1 MKPISFLYLRR
12 FKVKTMSPNTGYDEK
27 GFLSGPRARWKEFLY
42 TLSVVGQFVKAFRTL
57 HFIGPSI
64 TVFGSA
70 RFKEDHPY
78 YQLTREV
85 SAELAK
91 LGFTIVTGGGP
102 GLMEAANRGAR
113 DEKGLSIGCNIVLP
127 REQHP
132 NPYLDEYVNI
142 KHFFVRKEI
151 LRKYSFAFVVMPGGF
166 GTLDEFFE
174 TITLIQTKK
183 MEPFPVVI
191 MCKDFHR
198 ELIDHIE
205 FMAEQGTISKNDM
218 ELVLITD
225 DVVEVVKFIH
235 DYATGPAGLR
245 LKKGYKPIWLLGE
258 KKIKRKG

>member
-1 MKPISFLYLRR
+1 
-12 FKVKTMSPNTGYDEK
+12 MSPLIEYDEK
-27 GFLSGPRARWKEFLY
+27 GFLSGPRARWKEFIY
-42 TLSVVGQFVKAFRTL
+42 TISVVGQFVKAFRTL

-70 RFKEDHPY
+70 RFQEDHPY
-78 YQLTREV
+78 YRITREV
-85 SAELAK
+85 ASELSK

-113 DEKGLSIGCNIVLP
+113 DAKGLSIGCNIVLP
-127 REQHP
+127 KEQKP

-191 MCKDFHR
+191 MCKEFHK
-198 ELIDHIE
+198 ELVDHIE
-205 FMAEQGTISKNDM
+205 HMAYHGTISKHDM
-218 ELVLITD
+218 ELVLFTD

-235 DYATGPAGLR
+235 DYATGPAGLK
-245 LKKGYKPIWLLGE
+245 LKKGYKPIWILGE
-258 KKIKRKG
+258 RKITRKG

>member
-1 MKPISFLYLRR
+1 M
-12 FKVKTMSPNTGYDEK
+12 
-27 GFLSGPRARWKEFLY
+27 Y
-42 TLSVVGQFVKAFRTL
+42 TWSVVKQFVKAFRTL

-70 RFKEDHPY
+70 RFDENHTFYK
-78 YQLTREV
+78 LTRDV
-85 SAELAK
+85 SKELSK
-91 LGFTIVTGGGP
+91 LGFAIVTGGGP
-102 GLMEAANRGAR
+102 GLMEAANRGAK
-113 DEKGLSIGCNIVLP
+113 DADGLSIGCNIVLP
-127 REQHP
+127 KEQKP

-142 KHFFVRKEI
+142 EHFFVRKEI
-151 LRKYSFAFVVMPGGF
+151 LRKYSFAFIVMPGGF

-205 FMAEQGTISKNDM
+205 FMAEQGTISKDDM
-218 ELVLITD
+218 QLVLFTD

-235 DYATGPAGLR
+235 DYASGPAGLQ
-245 LKKGYKPIWLLGE
+245 LKKGYKPIWVLGE
-258 KKIKRKG
+258 KQIKKKG